1 MMNLTHADLQ
11 NCRYVCTLGW
21 DSKRKKEATFFQN
34 IRTDFEFITGIVTLS
49 HLLHTIVPITQKRQ
63 GRTVYVIK
71 ASDGVNTYIA
81 GTEYLCESTEDK
93 FPTIYE

>member
-11 NCRYVCTLGW
+11 NFVDILGR
-21 DSKRKKEATFFQN
+21 DSKRKKEVTFFQK
-34 IRTDFEFITGIVTLS
+34 ILTDFEFITGIVTLS
-49 HLLHTIVPITQKRQ
+49 HLLHTTVPITQKRQ
-63 GRTVYVIK
+63 GRTVDVIK